1 MDRRLSQRKEVILR
15 ALIEEYVRTAE
26 PVASKGISD
35 RLASI
40 LGPGY
45 ASATVRHELAALEE
59 DGLIYQPHVSA
70 GRMPTDL
77 GYRYF
82 VERLMGDSQLSLDE
96 QRLIGHQFYQ
106 VQRQLD
112 EWVRLTASVMA
123 QALQSAAIITPPRS
137 AIAQVKHFEL
147 LSLYETIALIV
158 LVLADGSVQQ
168 ERLALDAPY
177 RQEELSHIVRRLN
190 EAFDGADAE
199 SVRRRAAQMDYD
211 LSGDERLIVDSLI
224 RMLNQASLSLPEAV
238 YHEGLAN
245 LLRRDE
251 FTRGDPERIRDVV
264 EALERN
270 SFIAAIAP
278 QVMAG
283 EGVQV
288 IIGGESG
295 ADALKDMSVVAA
307 RYGARGR
314 PSGLLGVVGP
324 TRMQY
329 GRAVAVVRY
338 LTQVLNDLLAETYSE
353 PYSEPYAAPA
363 EPTDE
368 PEEAM
373 EADAEAAVQKT
384 SMSGEDEPHG

>member
-1 MDRRLSQRKEVILR
+1 MPMDRRLSQRKEVILR
-15 ALIEEYVRTAE
+15 ALIEEYVRTGE
-26 PVASKGISD
+26 PVASKFISD
-35 RLASI
+35 RLAAIFGS
-40 LGPGY
+40 GY
-45 ASATVRHELAALEE
+45 ASATVRNELVALEDE
-59 DGLIYQPHVSA
+59 GLIYQPHVSA

-82 VERLMGDSQLSLDE
+82 VERLMNESQLSLDE

-137 AIAQVKHFEL
+137 AIAQVKHFEV
-147 LSLYETIALIV
+147 LSLYETVALIV
-158 LVLADGSVQQ
+158 LVMADGSVQQ
-168 ERLALDAPY
+168 ERLALDEPF
-177 RQEELSHIVRRLN
+177 RQDDLSRLARRLN
-190 EAFDGADAE
+190 ERFAGADAE
-199 SVRRRAAQMDYD
+199 TLRRRAAQMESE
-211 LSGDERLIVDSLI
+211 LSNDERLIVDSLA

-251 FTRGDPERIRDVV
+251 FTRGDAERIREVV

-270 SFIAAIAP
+270 SILPAIAP
-278 QVMAG
+278 QLMAAD
-283 EGVQV
+283 GVQV

-295 ADALKDMSVVAA
+295 SDALKDISVVAA
-307 RYGARGR
+307 RYGGNGR
-314 PSGLLGVVGP
+314 PGGLLGVVGP

-338 LTQVLNDLLAETYSE
+338 LTQVLNDLLAETYTES
-353 PYSEPYAAPA
+353 YADDTSDAPSSA
-363 EPTDE
+363 EPASDKRDDT
-368 PEEAM
+368 
-373 EADAEAAVQKT
+373 
-384 SMSGEDEPHG
+384 

>member
-1 MDRRLSQRKEVILR
+1 MPIDRRLSQRKEVILR
-15 ALIEEYVRTAE
+15 ALIEEYVRTGE
-26 PVASKGISD
+26 PVASKLISD
-35 RLASI
+35 RLAAIFGS
-40 LGPGY
+40 GY
-45 ASATVRHELAALEE
+45 ASATVRNELVALEE
-59 DGLIYQPHVSA
+59 DGLILQPHISA

-82 VERLMGDSQLSLDE
+82 VERLMNESQLSMDE

-137 AIAQVKHFEL
+137 AIAQVKHFEV

-158 LVLADGSVQQ
+158 LVMADGSVQQ
-168 ERLALDAPY
+168 ERLALDEPFH
-177 RQEELSHIVRRLN
+177 QDELSHLAQRLN
-190 EAFDGADAE
+190 ERFSGADAE
-199 SVRRRAAQMDYD
+199 TVRRRAAQMDND
-211 LSGDERLIVDSLI
+211 LTNDERLIVDSLI

-251 FTRGDPERIRDVV
+251 FTRGDAERIREVV

-270 SFIAAIAP
+270 SFLPAIAP
-278 QVMAG
+278 QVMAA

-295 ADALKDMSVVAA
+295 SDALKDISVVAA
-307 RYGARGR
+307 RYGGKGR
-314 PSGLLGVVGP
+314 PGGLLGVVGP

-338 LTQVLNDLLAETYSE
+338 LTQVLNDLLSETYSE
-353 PYSEPYAAPA
+353 PLANDS
-363 EPTDE
+363 TDTD
-368 PEEAM
+368 PE
-373 EADAEAAVQKT
+373 VKQ
-384 SMSGEDEPHG
+384 EDTRHG

>member
-1 MDRRLSQRKEVILR
+1 M
-15 ALIEEYVRTAE
+15 RTAE
-26 PVASKGISD
+26 PVASKLLSD
-35 RLASI
+35 RLAAI
-40 LGPGY
+40 FGAGY
-45 ASATVRHELAALEE
+45 ASATVRNELAALEE
-59 DGLIYQPHVSA
+59 EGLIYQPHISA

-82 VERLMGDSQLSLDE
+82 VERLMGDSQLSLEE

-123 QALQSAAIITPPRS
+123 QALHSAAIITPPRS

-158 LVLADGSVQQ
+158 LVMEDGSVQQ
-168 ERLALDAPY
+168 ERLALDEPY
-177 RQEELSHIVRRLN
+177 RQDELSHIARRLN
-190 EAFDGADAE
+190 ERFSRADAE
-199 SVRRRAAQMDYD
+199 TVRRRAAQMDYD
-211 LSGDERLIVDSLI
+211 LASDERLIVDSLI
-224 RMLNQASLSLPEAV
+224 RMLTQASLSLPDSV

-251 FTRGDPERIRDVV
+251 FTRGDPDRIRDVV

-270 SFIAAIAP
+270 SFVPAIAP
-278 QVMAG
+278 QVMEAD
-283 EGVQV
+283 GVQV

-295 ADALKDMSVVAA
+295 SEALKDISVVAA
-307 RYGARGR
+307 RYGAKGR

-353 PYSEPYAAPA
+353 TYSDASAQSS
-363 EPTDE
+363 TDSSVFQPDDTE
-368 PEEAM
+368 RR
-373 EADAEAAVQKT
+373 
-384 SMSGEDEPHG
+384 

>member
-1 MDRRLSQRKEVILR
+1 MPIDRRLSQRKEVILR
-15 ALIEEYVRTAE
+15 ALIEEYVRTGE
-26 PVASKGISD
+26 PVASKLISD
-35 RLASI
+35 RLAAIFGS
-40 LGPGY
+40 GY
-45 ASATVRHELAALEE
+45 ASATVRNELVALEE
-59 DGLIYQPHVSA
+59 DGLILQPHISA

-82 VERLMGDSQLSLDE
+82 VERLMNESQLSMDE

-137 AIAQVKHFEL
+137 AIAQVKHFEV

-158 LVLADGSVQQ
+158 LVMADGSVQQ
-168 ERLALDAPY
+168 ERLALDEPF
-177 RQEELSHIVRRLN
+177 RQDELSHLTQRLN
-190 EAFDGADAE
+190 ERFSGADAE
-199 SVRRRAAQMDYD
+199 TVRRRAAQMDND
-211 LSGDERLIVDSLI
+211 LTNDERLIVDSLI

-251 FTRGDPERIRDVV
+251 FTRGDAERIREVV

-270 SFIAAIAP
+270 SFLPAIAP
-278 QVMAG
+278 QVMAA

-295 ADALKDMSVVAA
+295 SDTLKDISVVAA
-307 RYGARGR
+307 RYGGKGR
-314 PSGLLGVVGP
+314 PGGLLGVVGP

-338 LTQVLNDLLAETYSE
+338 LTQVLNDLLSETYSE
-353 PYSEPYAAPA
+353 PLANDT
-363 EPTDE
+363 TDTD
-368 PEEAM
+368 PE
-373 EADAEAAVQKT
+373 VKQ
-384 SMSGEDEPHG
+384 EDTRHG